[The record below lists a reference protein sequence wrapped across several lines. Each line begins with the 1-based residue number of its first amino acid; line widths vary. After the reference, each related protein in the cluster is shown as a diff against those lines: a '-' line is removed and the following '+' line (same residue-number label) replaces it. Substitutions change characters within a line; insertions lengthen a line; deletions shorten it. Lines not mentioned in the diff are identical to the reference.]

1 MADNFIGL
9 FKEQDYFELMRN
21 EYIIKQ
27 MQEDEEIEIL
37 LMACI

>member
-9 FKEQDYFELMRN
+9 LKEQDYFELMRN

-27 MQEDEEIEIL
+27 GQEDEEIEIL